1 MKKEN
6 KIVVLVGKS
15 CSGKDTTARMLE
27 TEYSFK
33 FVVSTTTR
41 PMRQGE
47 SEGNPYHFVTN
58 EQFKNKIEN
67 DEMIEFREYHT
78 LVNNIPSIWYYGAEK
93 NEIND
98 NQKYVAVLDIIG
110 LEGFKKAFPD
120 RVISFFLDVDDNIR
134 KQRCIFRG
142 DFDETEWN
150 RRLIDDNN
158 VFRKEIIEGKVD
170 WVINELNIE
179 IAVSTV
185 MDIIQL

>member
-1 MKKEN
+1 MKKN
-6 KIVVLVGKS
+6 DKIIILVGKS
-15 CSGKDTTARMLE
+15 ASGKDTTARILE
-27 TEYSFK
+27 KEYDFK

-47 SEGNPYHFVTN
+47 SEGNPYHFVTD

-67 DEMIEFREYHT
+67 GEMIEFREYHT
-78 LVNNIPSIWYYGAEK
+78 LLNNIPSVWYYGAEK
-93 NEIND
+93 SEIND

-110 LEGFKKAFPD
+110 LEGFKKTFPD
-120 RVISFFLDVDDNIR
+120 RVTSFFLDVDNDIR

-150 RRLIDDNN
+150 RRLVDDNN
-158 VFRKEIIEGKVD
+158 VFRQEVIDEKVD
-170 WVINELNIE
+170 WTIDEINADFVINK
-179 IAVSTV
+179 V